1 MTLTKAEEFKLLNLL
16 LDMGEMLYC
25 SGGEVRRVE
34 NTISLMGKA
43 YGAIETNVMVITASI
58 IVTMKFSD
66 GNLITETRRISSAGG
81 NKLWRIESLNALS
94 RRCCEEPMPIDTLEK
109 EIRNCK
115 QPTKLWKFYLGS
127 ALAAGSFAVF
137 FGGKI
142 YDGIVAAIV
151 ALIVCVLQRKIANV
165 FPNNIIFNVV
175 CSFVVGVIIALSTK
189 VVPSIHS
196 DKVIIGVIMILIPGI
211 AFTNSVRDVLVG
223 DTISGIMRLI
233 ESLLWAAGLAIG
245 FMLALWC
252 TNVNQSS
259 SVSEVSNTVQLI
271 TGTLGSVGFA
281 VLFGLRVK
289 YMPFAAIGGFL
300 CWGMYLIGIDLFA
313 GSIFFAG
320 LLASAA
326 SAFYGE
332 VTARIKKA
340 PATLFYITSIIPLI
354 PGSTLYYACS
364 NAVIKNFETAQY
376 YALRT
381 LQYSLSIAAGACI
394 IWAITITIEN
404 IKKNKK
410 TK

>member
-1 MTLTKAEEFKLLNLL
+1 MTLTKAEEFKLLHLL

-43 YGAIETNVMVITASI
+43 YGAIETSVMVITASI

-66 GNLITETRRISSAGG
+66 GNLVTETRRISSAGG

-94 RRCCEEPMPIDTLEK
+94 RRCCEEPMPLETLES
-109 EIRNCK
+109 EIKNCR

-127 ALAAGSFAVF
+127 ALAAGAFAVF
-137 FGGKI
+137 FGGNI
-142 YDGIVAAIV
+142 YDGIVAAAV
-151 ALIVCVLQRKIANV
+151 ALIVCVLQRKIANI
-165 FPNNIIFNVV
+165 FPNNIIFNIV
-175 CSFVVGVIIALSTK
+175 CSFMVGGIIALSSK
-189 VVPSIHS
+189 FFPIHS

-252 TNVNQSS
+252 TGVNQTS
-259 SVSEVSNTVQLI
+259 SVSEVSNAIQLI

-281 VLFGLRVK
+281 TLFGLRVK
-289 YMPFAAIGGFL
+289 YIPFAAIGGFL
-300 CWGMYLIGIDLFA
+300 CWGMYLIGIKLFDESILFA
-313 GSIFFAG
+313 G
-320 LLASAA
+320 LMASAV
-326 SAFYGE
+326 SALYGE
-332 VTARIKKA
+332 ITARIKKA

-364 NAVIKNFETAQY
+364 NAVIKNFEEAQY

-394 IWAITITIEN
+394 IWAITITVEN

-410 TK
+410 IK